1 MSNLVQVAD
10 QLKENNKQNMEGHL
24 LVALELEK
32 LNGKMKSFLD
42 MLKNQQM
49 DMLELLREKK
59 DETAKAGEGNTAP
72 KADGGGYGKII
83 AGIAA
88 LAGGILA
95 GISDSLKAY
104 AKLFRLD
111 ALMKN
116 IKSMT
121 TALRSRITT
130 SLTELFKPIRAFF
143 SSKAGTLA
151 MIIDD
156 LKVRSFVI
164 FDDALKFMD
173 DLLKPV
179 KDIFTNPDGG
189 EDGVSLLSKIM
200 AKVRA
205 PFDAVMD
212 MAGKAGDMVKGA
224 FAIFDEGSALM
235 KSLSSIGRIIGRL
248 F

>member
-1 MSNLVQVAD
+1 
-10 QLKENNKQNMEGHL
+10 
-24 LVALELEK
+24 
-32 LNGKMKSFLD
+32 
-42 MLKNQQM
+42 
-49 DMLELLREKK
+49 
-59 DETAKAGEGNTAP
+59 
-72 KADGGGYGKII
+72 
-83 AGIAA
+83 
-88 LAGGILA
+88 
-95 GISDSLKAY
+95 
-104 AKLFRLD
+104 
-111 ALMKN
+111 MKN

-179 KDIFTNPDGG
+179 KDIFTNPEGSGG

-235 KSLSSIGRIIGRL
+235 KSLSSILLVL
-248 F
+248 FKVPLRD